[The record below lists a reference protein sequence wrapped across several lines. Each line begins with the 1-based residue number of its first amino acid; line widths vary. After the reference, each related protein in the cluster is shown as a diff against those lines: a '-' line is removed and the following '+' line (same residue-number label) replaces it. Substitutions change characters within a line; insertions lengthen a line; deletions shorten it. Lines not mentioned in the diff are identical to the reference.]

1 MQYKFSIFIV
11 LAFLVSSCGSN
22 KVLGVRD
29 FSVKNIERIELD
41 DQAFEITFEVNAL
54 DHNTQLE
61 YLYFDNQK
69 STVVNYSENKFSAK
83 FAPSKINS
91 EDRILSV
98 NRAEEAKN
106 TLPQL
111 PVKPPLEI
119 EKSEALLSYVV
130 ESEIKY
136 KVLDLKSE
144 L

>member
-1 MQYKFSIFIV
+1 MPDDNERYERQPRQSDPKE
-11 LAFLVSSCGSN
+11 LQEH
-22 KVLGVRD
+22 KPRD
-29 FSVKNIERIELD
+29 
-41 DQAFEITFEVNAL
+41 
-54 DHNTQLE
+54 
-61 YLYFDNQK
+61 LYFDNQK
-69 STVVNYSENKFSAK
+69 SAVVNYSENKFSAK

-130 ESEIKY
+130 ESGIKY